1 MRTARKSE
9 SRPRLLLNDFS
20 SISLMGSLC
29 DKLQREH
36 IKSQNEAT
44 TTVFNSC

>member
-29 DKLQREH
+29 DKLHCEH
-36 IKSQNEAT
+36 VKSQNEAIT
-44 TTVFNSC
+44 AIFNSY